1 MKLTVKLPNFSMT
14 RGKIPDV
21 SGGGNSGKRLKLRKR
36 LKAIAGWGALGV
48 FFFVTFAWLSLPTR
62 AIAWRIE
69 HEAKKA
75 GIVLEIEDVA
85 IRPWGTVILENV
97 AWTYTPSRPGQIPG
111 KFFVEE
117 VDVGISLLS
126 LIAGNISVDVD
137 VELDEGSIHAEY
149 EKGGDDSR
157 YSFEIEDVP
166 LYGLPKAQQS
176 LNAPLVGIFALKG
189 EIDLP
194 EHKFEKSTGYLEITC
209 AACRVGDGET
219 KLFVPGSKGALA
231 NGVTIPEI
239 DMGTL
244 TGRMTIEDG
253 VAKTDGPIET
263 DSEDVW
269 IHIEGELELNDPFAK
284 SRFDMLLK
292 FNLSETLQ
300 DRSEPMKLMIQ
311 TASDQSKLDAPES
324 GLGFNLRGP
333 VSAPRFYGH
342 KTKSRRE
349 RRAEKR
355 ESYQK
360 RAEERRKRSSARKSS
375 TKKEDPKDAKDTRDT
390 KDPKAP
396 DPKDSP
402 AGEDPPDS
410 GLNVEPIKPAL
421 PPPAVDE
428 GDDGGE
434 APGDDGG
441 EEPAA
446 AEEGGEEPAAADEGG
461 DGEEVVIEDEGGE
474 EQPADE
480 GGEEPAGDDGQGDGQ
495 GDDGGGEG
503 GDPDNEP
510 EQ

>member
-21 SGGGNSGKRLKLRKR
+21 GGPSKNARRLKMRR
-36 LKAIAGWGALGV
+36 RFKAIAGWGALGI

-75 GIVLEIEDVA
+75 GMVLEIEDVS

-126 LIAGNISVDVD
+126 LIAGNISVELD

-149 EKGGDDSR
+149 EKGGDDSHYR
-157 YSFEIEDVP
+157 FEIEDVP
-166 LYGLPKAQQS
+166 LYGLPKAQQA
-176 LNAPLVGIFALKG
+176 LNAPLLGIFALKG

-269 IHIEGELELNDPFAK
+269 VRIEGELELNDPFAK

-300 DRSEPMKLMIQ
+300 DRSEGMKLMIQ
-311 TASDQSKLDAPES
+311 TASDKSKLDAPER

-333 VSAPRFYGH
+333 VSKPRFYGH

-360 RAEERRKRSSARKSS
+360 RAEERRKRKS
-375 TKKEDPKDAKDTRDT
+375 KKKPKKDDPKKG
-390 KDPKAP
+390 DPKKD
-396 DPKDSP
+396 DPKKDEP
-402 AGEDPPDS
+402 KKGDDDG
-410 GLNVEPIKPAL
+410 GLNVEPTKPAL

-428 GDDGGE
+428 PE
-434 APGDDGG
+434 DGG
-441 EEPAA
+441 EEPAPPLPDP
-446 AEEGGEEPAAADEGG
+446 EQRGDEGGEGGGEEPAAADEGG

-474 EQPADE
+474 EQPSDEQPSDEQPADE
-480 GGEEPAGDDGQGDGQ
+480 GG
-495 GDDGGGEG
+495 GDDGGEGG

>member
-21 SGGGNSGKRLKLRKR
+21 SGGNAGKRLKLRKR

-48 FFFVTFAWLSLPTR
+48 FFFVMFAWLSLPTR

-75 GIVLEIEDVA
+75 GIVLEIEDVS

-126 LIAGNISVDVD
+126 LMAGNISVDVD

-149 EKGGDDSR
+149 EKGGEDSR
-157 YSFEIEDVP
+157 YSFEVEDVP

-189 EIDLP
+189 ELELP

-239 DMGTL
+239 DMGTR

-263 DSEDVW
+263 ESEDVW

-284 SRFDMLLK
+284 SRFDMILK
-292 FNLSETLQ
+292 FNLS
-300 DRSEPMKLMIQ
+300 
-311 TASDQSKLDAPES
+311 
-324 GLGFNLRGP
+324 
-333 VSAPRFYGH
+333 
-342 KTKSRRE
+342 
-349 RRAEKR
+349 
-355 ESYQK
+355 
-360 RAEERRKRSSARKSS
+360 
-375 TKKEDPKDAKDTRDT
+375 
-390 KDPKAP
+390 
-396 DPKDSP
+396 
-402 AGEDPPDS
+402 
-410 GLNVEPIKPAL
+410 
-421 PPPAVDE
+421 
-428 GDDGGE
+428 
-434 APGDDGG
+434 
-441 EEPAA
+441 
-446 AEEGGEEPAAADEGG
+446 
-461 DGEEVVIEDEGGE
+461 
-474 EQPADE
+474 
-480 GGEEPAGDDGQGDGQ
+480 
-495 GDDGGGEG
+495 
-503 GDPDNEP
+503 
-510 EQ
+510 

>member
-21 SGGGNSGKRLKLRKR
+21 SSGKGGKRLKLRKR

-126 LIAGNISVDVD
+126 LMAGNISVDVD

-149 EKGGDDSR
+149 DKGGDDSR

-189 EIDLP
+189 ELELP

-209 AACRVGDGET
+209 AGCRVGDGET

-263 DSEDVW
+263 ESEDVW

-284 SRFDMLLK
+284 SRFDMVLK

-311 TASDQSKLDAPES
+311 TASDKSKLDSPEV

-360 RAEERRKRSSARKSS
+360 RAEERRKRNAARKSS
-375 TKKEDPKDAKDTRDT
+375 SSKKEDPKDAKDTRDT
-390 KDPKAP
+390 KDPKTP
-396 DPKDSP
+396 DPK
-402 AGEDPPDS
+402 EDPPDS

-434 APGDDGG
+434 EPGDDGGG

-446 AEEGGEEPAAADEGG
+446 ADEGGGEEPAAADEGG
-461 DGEEVVIEDEGGE
+461 DGEEVVIEEDGGE

-480 GGEEPAGDDGQGDGQ
+480 GEEPAGDGQ
-495 GDDGGGEG
+495 GDDGQGDEGGGEG
-503 GDPDNEP
+503 GGEGDPDNEP